1 MYAEP
6 EEALD
11 STLIQIEE
19 RAVDNSQPWAREN
32 IEQYLRSDGAEVEHP
47 RADRMILLYTKGR
60 KSGSIRRV
68 PVVHL
73 PDGDDLIVIAS
84 KGGAPDHPDWFFNL
98 RDDPQV
104 WVRNKSDL
112 FEARASV
119 LEGEEHHQ
127 MWERVTEWAPGFQD
141 YQDKTERLIPLIR
154 LRRV

>member
-1 MYAEP
+1 
-6 EEALD
+6 
-11 STLIQIEE
+11 
-19 RAVDNSQPWAREN
+19 
-32 IEQYLRSDGAEVEHP
+32 
-47 RADRMILLYTKGR
+47 MILLYTKGR

-84 KGGAPDHPDWFFNL
+84 KGGAPDHPHWFLNL

-119 LEGEEHHQ
+119 LEDEEHHQ